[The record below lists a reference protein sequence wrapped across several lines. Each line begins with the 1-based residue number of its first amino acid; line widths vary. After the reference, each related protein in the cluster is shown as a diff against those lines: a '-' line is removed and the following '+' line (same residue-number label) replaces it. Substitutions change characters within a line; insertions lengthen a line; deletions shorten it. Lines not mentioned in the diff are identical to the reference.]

1 MLNALK
7 VIMSY
12 KVSDNKLLR
21 KDTQIWKKVRHLLNI
36 KSDSAPVYGGN
47 DKYIKAKIKIYNG
60 NVNTNFQGKKVPK
73 ENTNVNVFH

>member
-36 KSDSAPVYGGN
+36 KSDSGPVYGGN
-47 DKYIKAKIKIYNG
+47 DK
-60 NVNTNFQGKKVPK
+60 
-73 ENTNVNVFH
+73 